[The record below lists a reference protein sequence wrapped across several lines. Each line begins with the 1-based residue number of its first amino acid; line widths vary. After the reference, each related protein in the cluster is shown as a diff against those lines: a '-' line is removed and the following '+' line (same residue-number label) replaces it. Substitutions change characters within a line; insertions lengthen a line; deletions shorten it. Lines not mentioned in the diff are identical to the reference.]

1 MTARAVMP
9 IAVVALATISMG
21 PAPKEAATA
30 TAVCTARAGPSTT
43 TSTQAPRK
51 GAAVRSEPG
60 PGEVGPP
67 YFAIELAPTKKVPGT
82 ARARG
87 VASVTFAPSPYGIAV
102 GSDGSYTVDLHIAL
116 SGLRPPANGHLVA
129 WATTPQI
136 DRIRRIGALD
146 ENLSVD
152 GRVTWNQF
160 LLIVTLEKGDDPA
173 ATTWSGP
180 IVFRGVSRSGLMH
193 TMAGHGPF
201 QQEWCA
207 KYGYE

>member
-1 MTARAVMP
+1 MTARAVTP

-21 PAPKEAATA
+21 PAPKDEATA
-30 TAVCTARAGPSTT
+30 TAVCTAQAWPSPTT
-43 TSTQAPRK
+43 TASASRP
-51 GAAVRSEPG
+51 GAVRSEPG
-60 PGEVGPP
+60 PNEVGAP
-67 YFAIELAPTKKVPGT
+67 YFAIDLAPTKKIPGT

-102 GSDGSYTVDLHIAL
+102 GSDGSYTVDLRIAL
-116 SGLRPPANGHLVA
+116 SGLRTPSTGHLVA

-136 DRIRRIGALD
+136 DRIQRIGALD
-146 ENLSVD
+146 ENLSVE

-160 LLIVTLEKGDDPA
+160 LLIVTLEKRDDPA